1 MWCLETLVAINNRP
15 ATRASA
21 ETRESSAVRSR
32 GGVVVHSA
40 ALRSTAFVPAERA
53 ARFWRKWQAA
63 SPATRH
69 KMADRACLNT

>member
-1 MWCLETLVAINNRP
+1 MYCLEVLHTLNARP

-40 ALRSTAFVPAERA
+40 RLRSTAFVPASRA
-53 ARFWRKWQAA
+53 DTFWRKWQAA
-63 SPATRH
+63 DSATRH
-69 KMADRACLNT
+69 KMADRACLKA